1 MAEEIKALVPVKATE
16 DPTNSNVPATLD
28 RNTLPDYQEAQ
39 LVKNAKRTVPRMFRA
54 LNKLLDQGDKKAVE
68 LAAEIYQYRKSGNN
82 ISIATN
88 ILRQTNNIN
97 GEPTGGRSVWFES
110 IVQKIEKEKNTATD
124 IIDAEVIEPD
134 EK

>member
-1 MAEEIKALVPVKATE
+1 
-16 DPTNSNVPATLD
+16 
-28 RNTLPDYQEAQ
+28 
-39 LVKNAKRTVPRMFRA
+39 MFRA

-97 GEPTGGRSVWFES
+97 GEPAGGRNVWFES